1 MKLKVKIIMGA
12 VIFSLLC
19 AALCICVSGED
30 GEEIEMPKEEL
41 EDFLGSLP
49 EGVVDKLPSDIDVEN
64 ADSLLSSATEMSS
77 VNNLLGMIFEAF
89 GGAVTEI
96 MPTLT
101 LLLGIVVLSAVAH
114 HFSANL
120 GGGMSGAVSF
130 ACRLC
135 SYCSIAAISVGS
147 LSRLKE
153 YFDSL
158 FAAVAAFVPLSG
170 VLYAMGGNL
179 TCAASGTV
187 TLSATM
193 AICQFFFSKTVIP
206 VFSACL
212 SLSLLSVFDGISS
225 SAASTISVTVKKW
238 YTTALAFIMM
248 ILTAAVAAQGV
259 LSAKADGAAMR
270 SVRFAASSFI
280 PVVGGTVSSTLGALA
295 ASVELLRGAVGV
307 MGVVIILMMLIP
319 VVVYLAAMRGA
330 LAVASFTAGMLGC
343 SGEKRLLD
351 EIGSLYGYLEGIAAI
366 SAVVFIIAMAVF
378 ASTAAAVSGG

>member
-1 MKLKVKIIMGA
+1 MKLKMKIA
-12 VIFSLLC
+12 LFAVLVVIFS
-19 AALCICVSGED
+19 AAFCVGVRGED
-30 GEEIEMPKEEL
+30 EEADVPREEL
-41 EDFLGSLP
+41 EGFLDSLP
-49 EGVVDKLPSDIDVEN
+49 DGVLDKLPIDINRVDT
-64 ADSLLSSATEMSS
+64 DSLLSSATETSGITY
-77 VNNLLGMIFEAF
+77 LLGMIFEAF

-96 MPTLT
+96 LPTLT
-101 LLLGIVVLSAVAH
+101 LLLGIVILSAVAH
-114 HFSANL
+114 NFSSNF
-120 GGGMSGAVSF
+120 GGGIGGAVGF

-135 SYCSIAAISVGS
+135 SFCAIAAISVDS

-179 TCAASGTV
+179 TGAASGTV
-187 TLSATM
+187 TLSATLTV
-193 AICQFFFSKTVIP
+193 CQFFFSETVIP
-206 VFSACL
+206 VFCACL
-212 SLSLLSVFDGISS
+212 ALSLLSVFEGVSA
-225 SAASTISVTVKKW
+225 SAASTISSAVKKW

-259 LSAKADGAAMR
+259 LASKADGAAMR

-280 PVVGGTVSSTLGALA
+280 PVVGGTVSSTLGTLV

-307 MGVVIILMMLIP
+307 LGVVIILMMLIP

-366 SAVVFIIAMAVF
+366 SAVVFIISMAVF
-378 ASTAAAVSGG
+378 ASTAAAVAG

>member
-1 MKLKVKIIMGA
+1 
-12 VIFSLLC
+12 
-19 AALCICVSGED
+19 
-30 GEEIEMPKEEL
+30 
-41 EDFLGSLP
+41 
-49 EGVVDKLPSDIDVEN
+49 
-64 ADSLLSSATEMSS
+64 MS
-77 VNNLLGMIFEAF
+77 
-89 GGAVTEI
+89 
-96 MPTLT
+96 
-101 LLLGIVVLSAVAH
+101 SAVA
-114 HFSANL
+114 
-120 GGGMSGAVSF
+120 F

-135 SYCSIAAISVGS
+135 SFCAIAAISVGS

-179 TCAASGTV
+179 TGAASGTV
-187 TLSATM
+187 TLSATL
-193 AICQFFFSKTVIP
+193 AICQFFFAETVIP
-206 VFSACL
+206 VFCACL
-212 SLSLLSVFDGISS
+212 ALSLLSVFDGVSA
-225 SAASTISVTVKKW
+225 SAASSISTTVKKW

-248 ILTAAVAAQGV
+248 VLTAAVAAQGV
-259 LSAKADGAAMR
+259 LASKADGAAMR

-280 PVVGGTVSSTLGALA
+280 PVVGGTVSSTLGTLA

-366 SAVVFIIAMAVF
+366 SAVVFIIALAVF

>member
-1 MKLKVKIIMGA
+1 MKLKVKISLIA
-12 VIFSLLC
+12 VLCILFST
-19 AALCICVSGED
+19 ALCICVGGAD
-30 GEEIEMPKEEL
+30 EEADLPREEL
-41 EDFLGSLP
+41 DSFLDSLP
-49 EGVVDKLPSDIDVEN
+49 DGVLDKLPSDIGAGD
-64 ADSLLSSATEMSS
+64 ADSLLSSATEISS
-77 VNNLLGMIFEAF
+77 VTYLLGMIFDAF
-89 GGAVTEI
+89 GGALNEI
-96 MPTLT
+96 LPTLT
-101 LLLGIVVLSAVAH
+101 LLLGIVVLSAAAH
-114 HFSANL
+114 SFSSGF
-120 GGGMSGAVSF
+120 GGGMSSAVAF

-135 SYCSIAAISVGS
+135 SFCAIAAISVGS

-179 TCAASGTV
+179 TGAASGTV
-187 TLSATM
+187 TLSATL
-193 AICQFFFSKTVIP
+193 AICQFFFAETVIP
-206 VFSACL
+206 VFCACL
-212 SLSLLSVFDGISS
+212 ALSLLSVFDGVSA
-225 SAASTISVTVKKW
+225 SAASSISTTVKKW

-248 ILTAAVAAQGV
+248 VLTAAVAAQGV
-259 LSAKADGAAMR
+259 LASKADGAAMR

-280 PVVGGTVSSTLGALA
+280 PVVGGTVSSTLGTLA

-366 SAVVFIIAMAVF
+366 SAVVFIIALAVF